1 VSTAPT
7 GLVYDA
13 DVASRDVAVRLTV
26 AAGETVALLG
36 PNGAGKSTVLGVIA
50 GQVAPTSGAV
60 TLRGR
65 TLVDTRACV
74 PAHRR
79 DVALLAQEPLLFPH
93 LSAVDNV
100 AFGPRARKVPRA
112 EARAVARQWL
122 DRTGV
127 ADLANR
133 MPHEVS
139 GGQGQRIAL
148 ARALAADPALLLL
161 DEPMAALDVAVTP
174 ALRQTLRTV
183 LADRTVLLVTH
194 DALDALLLADRVVV
208 VEHGRVVEDGP
219 TGDVL
224 SRPRSRF
231 AARIAGLNLVAG
243 TWDGGAVVAPPLAV
257 RGLASTPIPG
267 AGSPAVAV
275 FAPSAVSVFAH
286 APGGS
291 PRNTFPAVVTGLEPL
306 GDRIRVGTDVAGLHL
321 SAEITPGAVAELGL
335 GPGSRVQLTVKA
347 TEVAVHAS
355 GPALGRTAR

>member
-1 VSTAPT
+1 
-7 GLVYDA
+7 
-13 DVASRDVAVRLTV
+13 VAR
-26 AAGETVALLG
+26 
-36 PNGAGKSTVLGVIA
+36 P
-50 GQVAPTSGAV
+50 
-60 TLRGR
+60 
-65 TLVDTRACV
+65 
-74 PAHRR
+74 
-79 DVALLAQEPLLFPH
+79 
-93 LSAVDNV
+93 
-100 AFGPRARKVPRA
+100 
-112 EARAVARQWL
+112 EARAIARDWL
-122 DRTGV
+122 ARAGV
-127 ADLANR
+127 DDLADR
-133 MPHEVS
+133 MPHQVS

-183 LADRTVLLVTH
+183 LADRTVLMVTH

-208 VEHGRVVEDGP
+208 VEDGRVVEDGP

-243 TWDGGAVVAPPLAV
+243 TWDGEAVVAPPLAV
-257 RGLASTPIPG
+257 RGLPTAPVP
-267 AGSPAVAV
+267 ARGSEAVAV

-291 PRNTFPAVVTGLEPL
+291 PRNTFAAVVTDLEPL
-306 GDRIRVGTDVAGLHL
+306 GDRIRVGTEVAGRHL

-335 GPGSRVQLTVKA
+335 GPGTRVQLTVKA

-355 GPALGRTAR
+355 GTPLAATAR